1 MLTQYT
7 DYFSANYQAARAKF
21 RAAVSGAG
29 GDFASYER
37 PTGRGAEGEQ
47 LAIDVGQFGN
57 RHSSRQFLIISATHG
72 LEGFAGAALQ
82 VAWLRSVMNPD
93 LLRNVGF
100 ILIHGLNPFGFSYG
114 TRTTQEGVDL
124 NRNFVDH
131 TVTRPDNE
139 LYRRI
144 HPYLIANMAD
154 APAWANAQQALDDMR
169 ASVGED
175 ALFDAI
181 SRGQYSHSDGVF
193 YGGVA
198 RTWEN
203 RTLED
208 IVLRYAGHASKVV
221 VIDWHT
227 GIGSYG
233 KPFFL
238 AFADD
243 GSDEQRQTAQWWGED
258 NVIAARPHGRDRPRY
273 RGLVFDGVRAFI
285 PRAQVAGGVIEW
297 GTRGPVAGEI
307 AVRQDR
313 WLRDYGGTLSA
324 DAFAQVKADLLDSL
338 NPVSYLWRNSVI
350 DKGMQIMNAT
360 AQGLACW

>member
-21 RAAVSGAG
+21 RAAVSEAG

-37 PTGRGAEGEQ
+37 PAGRGAEGEQ
-47 LAIDVGQFGN
+47 LAIDVGQIGN

-82 VAWLRSVMNPD
+82 VAWLRSGTSRD
-93 LLRNVGF
+93 LLRNAGF
-100 ILIHGLNPFGFSYG
+100 ILIHGLNPYGFSYG

-131 TVTRPDNE
+131 TATRPDNE

-144 HPYLIANMAD
+144 HPYITANMAN
-154 APAWANAQQALDDMR
+154 APAWAKAQQALNDMR
-169 ASVGED
+169 VSVGED

-181 SRGQYSHSDGVF
+181 SRGQYSHPDGVF

-203 RTLED
+203 RTLEE
-208 IVLRYAGHASKVV
+208 IVLRYAGHACKVV

-227 GIGSYG
+227 GIGAYG

-243 GSDEQRQTAQWWGED
+243 DSEEQRQTAKWWGED
-258 NVIAARPHGRDRPRY
+258 NVIASRPHGRDRPRY
-273 RGLVFDGVRAFI
+273 SGLVFDGVRAFI

-313 WLRDYGGTLSA
+313 WLRDHGHALSA

-338 NPVSYLWRNSVI
+338 NPVSYLWRNSVV

-360 AQGLACW
+360 AHGLACW

>member
-1 MLTQYT
+1 MLTRYT
-7 DYFSANYQAARAKF
+7 DYFSASYPAARAKF
-21 RAAVSGAG
+21 RAAVSEVG

-37 PTGRGAEGEQ
+37 PTGQGAEGER

-57 RHSSRQFLIISATHG
+57 RHSSRQFLMISATHG

-82 VAWLRSVMNPD
+82 VAWLRSGVSTD
-93 LLRNVGF
+93 FLRNAGF
-100 ILIHGLNPFGFSYG
+100 TLIHGLNPYGFSYG

-124 NRNFVDH
+124 NRNFIDH
-131 TVTRPDNE
+131 GATRPDNE

-154 APAWANAQQALDDMR
+154 AHAWADAQQALDVMR
-169 ASVGED
+169 SSVGED

-181 SRGQYSHSDGVF
+181 SRGQYSHPDGVF

-203 RTLED
+203 RTLEE

-227 GIGSYG
+227 GIGAYG

-243 GSDEQRQTAQWWGED
+243 GSDAQQQTARWWGEE

-273 RGLVFDGVRAFI
+273 SGLVFDGVKAFI
-285 PRAQVAGGVIEW
+285 LRAQVAGGVIEW

-313 WLRDYGGTLSA
+313 WLQAHGDALPA
-324 DAFAQVKADLLDSL
+324 DAIAQVKADLLDSL
-338 NPVSYLWRNSVI
+338 NPVSYLWRNAVI